1 MNHEELHPV
10 PWSIDSYQT
19 QTGEQRNDIRDSLG
33 RLVMANEW
41 GEFAGS
47 LVSIVNMACTSEAHA
62 LEIERWKE
70 AVEAWK
76 EDASR
81 ARDRHGKEVA
91 QLIEANERLRERIKK
106 LEDAHG

>member
-10 PWSIDSYQT
+10 PWSVDSYRA
-19 QTGEQRNDIRDSLG
+19 QTGEQRHDIRDSLG
-33 RLVMANEW
+33 RMVLANEW
-41 GEFAGS
+41 REFAES
-47 LVSIVNMACTSEAHA
+47 LVNIVNMACSSEAHA